1 MYDLKICLARKAE
14 MLKTKLQLQ
23 IGKQKLV
30 LTIAGLILGILL
42 KGSAVNECILL
53 FYLLLGLPQCY

>member
-14 MLKTKLQLQ
+14 MLNTKLQLQ

-30 LTIAGLILGILL
+30 LTIAGLILGMLL